1 MLKSDNLLP
10 SDVKIADPPGRI
22 HISLTALVSGGRW
35 IFASCVEN
43 MLILVRT
50 YSEPTALALPEASM
64 IWLDAS
70 MLMTRAPSKNNSFYT
85 TWLASETIS
94 GI

>member
-1 MLKSDNLLP
+1 MLKVIGTSSPTKLY
-10 SDVKIADPPGRI
+10 
-22 HISLTALVSGGRW
+22 T
-35 IFASCVEN
+35 
-43 MLILVRT
+43 LVRT
-50 YSEPTALALPEASM
+50 YSAPTALALPEASM

-70 MLMTRAPSKNNSFYT
+70 MLMTRAPSKNNSFYK

>member
-1 MLKSDNLLP
+1 
-10 SDVKIADPPGRI
+10 
-22 HISLTALVSGGRW
+22 
-35 IFASCVEN
+35 VEN